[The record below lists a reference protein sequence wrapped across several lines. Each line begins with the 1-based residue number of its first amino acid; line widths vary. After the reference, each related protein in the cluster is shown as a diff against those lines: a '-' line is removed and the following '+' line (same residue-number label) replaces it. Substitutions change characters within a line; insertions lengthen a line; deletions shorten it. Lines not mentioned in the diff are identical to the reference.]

1 MVKKKSNLIFQEII
15 QDIKNGKYKAGDKL
29 PSEDL
34 FCKKYDSS
42 RSSIREALQALS
54 LLGLISIRPGLGTF
68 LEKLTID
75 KLFNPAKIFIEPDND
90 FLFDLLE
97 FRKSFEKNILEMVI
111 DKCNQQKLNQLKQIL
126 DLTTFYFE
134 RDDEEGFNEYNL
146 KFHEEL
152 VEITENKITKSI
164 FNIIYPYL
172 RYAIAKSTRIKK
184 DKLKTIESHT
194 EIYRCIENKDLNNGI
209 KALTRHMD
217 YVKKIYDNL
226 FIRQKESL

>member
-1 MVKKKSNLIFQEII
+1 MYVYFWVHDVYIFN
-15 QDIKNGKYKAGDKL
+15 K
-29 PSEDL
+29 
-34 FCKKYDSS
+34 
-42 RSSIREALQALS
+42 
-54 LLGLISIRPGLGTF
+54 
-68 LEKLTID
+68 
-75 KLFNPAKIFIEPDND
+75 
-90 FLFDLLE
+90 
-97 FRKSFEKNILEMVI
+97 
-111 DKCNQQKLNQLKQIL
+111 
-126 DLTTFYFE
+126 
-134 RDDEEGFNEYNL
+134 YNL